1 MSMLSYVIQ
10 NVNTICI
17 RLLNIQIPPH
27 IKYND
32 INMCFSNEF
41 KPVKPEKTV
50 ISIRLDADVLKFLT
64 HFRMILTSAVM
75 SLLYSA
81 LIMLLKIFINKPMQY
96 FLVRPILL
104 SNSSLKVIYIKEFS
118 AKI

>member
-50 ISIRLDADVLKFLT
+50 ISIRLDADVLKVLDT
-64 HFRMILTSAVM
+64 LSNDTDISRNELIVQCID
-75 SLLYSA
+75 YA
-81 LIMLLKIFINKPMQY
+81 LNKPMQY

>member
-50 ISIRLDADVLKFLT
+50 ISIRLDADVLKVLDT
-64 HFRMILTSAVM
+64 
-75 SLLYSA
+75 
-81 LIMLLKIFINKPMQY
+81 
-96 FLVRPILL
+96 L
-104 SNSSLKVIYIKEFS
+104 SNDTDISRNELIVQCIDYALKKFHQ
-118 AKI
+118 

>member
-41 KPVKPEKTV
+41 KPVKPEKL
-50 ISIRLDADVLKFLT
+50 S
-64 HFRMILTSAVM
+64 
-75 SLLYSA
+75 SA
-81 LIMLLKIFINKPMQY
+81 LD
-96 FLVRPILL
+96 
-104 SNSSLKVIYIKEFS
+104 
-118 AKI
+118 

>member
-41 KPVKPEKTV
+41 KPVKTV
-50 ISIRLDADVLKFLT
+50 ISIRLDADVLKVLDT
-64 HFRMILTSAVM
+64 
-75 SLLYSA
+75 
-81 LIMLLKIFINKPMQY
+81 
-96 FLVRPILL
+96 L
-104 SNSSLKVIYIKEFS
+104 SNDTDISRNELIVQCIDYALKNFHQ
-118 AKI
+118 

>member
-50 ISIRLDADVLKFLT
+50 ISIRLDADVLKVLDT
-64 HFRMILTSAVM
+64 
-75 SLLYSA
+75 
-81 LIMLLKIFINKPMQY
+81 
-96 FLVRPILL
+96 L
-104 SNSSLKVIYIKEFS
+104 SNDTDISRNELIVQCFVYALKNFHQ
-118 AKI
+118 

>member
-41 KPVKPEKTV
+41 N
-50 ISIRLDADVLKFLT
+50 
-64 HFRMILTSAVM
+64 
-75 SLLYSA
+75 LLNPKKLSSA
-81 LIMLLKIFINKPMQY
+81 LD
-96 FLVRPILL
+96 
-104 SNSSLKVIYIKEFS
+104 
-118 AKI
+118 